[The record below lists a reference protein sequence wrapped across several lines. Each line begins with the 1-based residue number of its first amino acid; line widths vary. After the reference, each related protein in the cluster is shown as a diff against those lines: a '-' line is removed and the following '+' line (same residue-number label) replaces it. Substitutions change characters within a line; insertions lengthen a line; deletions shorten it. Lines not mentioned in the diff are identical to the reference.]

1 MSDAGGSTHTF
12 DQRSE
17 EVVSRFLQSAVVL
30 DDLARMGT
38 EPTTGNY
45 VDAESLR
52 KPNLDDDATRSD
64 PERARV
70 SRGATDGLQQ
80 EPGVPLDAK
89 PLIDGFAN
97 FGVVCA
103 VLRPDPDEIESGQ
116 WANSGLVAAAKR
128 ADVVVLD
135 WRLGKSYGTDTLA
148 IMRNIIE
155 DDSRYGRLRLF
166 AIYTGEP
173 DLVQIAT
180 EVKET
185 VAQFYGESVDM
196 REGEFWVS
204 KGPVRAAVI
213 PKADNR
219 SPAQQGV
226 SESLLPELIIREFA
240 DMTKGILR
248 NLALVGLA
256 AVRDNA
262 HRILAKFDASLDAA
276 YLGHRMLL
284 PNPSD
289 AEEQMVSVLG
299 AELLSVLEDSPA
311 KIESSLHVAQL
322 WMNAKSP
329 DDTVLQTPVES
340 LPNAD
345 PIGGRLQL
353 LTDGIDHVQL
363 SRRVKGR
370 LSNRPAGSFIEDA
383 DEALK
388 ADHEFAMLLSL
399 KTRYPDICPK
409 LTLGTVVRQHVD
421 NDGYRFYLCLQPK
434 CDAVRLKSPTG
445 FPLLPLAVRTEDDRF
460 SLVLRD
466 EQRTWIHLY
475 VDPRPSRLTIRSFN
489 PSGASEEEIVARHRL
504 GVFMFEDTGG
514 VEYQWLAELK
524 TEHAMRIAGDVSASL
539 ARAGPDYSEWLRR
552 ADNRQR

>member
-1 MSDAGGSTHTF
+1 MTWLGWG
-12 DQRSE
+12 RK
-17 EVVSRFLQSAVVL
+17 
-30 DDLARMGT
+30 
-38 EPTTGNY
+38 PTTGNY
-45 VDAESLR
+45 VDAGSLR
-52 KPNLDDDATRSD
+52 EPNLDDDATRTD
-64 PERARV
+64 PEHARV
-70 SRGATDGLQQ
+70 SRGATSGLQQ
-80 EPGVPLDAK
+80 ELGVPLHAK

-97 FGVVCA
+97 LGVVCA

-116 WANSGLVAAAKR
+116 WTNSGVVAAAKR

-135 WRLGKSYGTDTLA
+135 WKLGNSYGTDTLA
-148 IMRNIIE
+148 IMRNITE

-180 EVKET
+180 AVKEQ

-196 REGEFWVS
+196 REGDLWVS

-219 SPAQQGV
+219 SSARQGV
-226 SESLLPELIIREFA
+226 SESLLPELLIGEFA

-276 YLGHRMLL
+276 YLGNRMLL

-311 KIESSLHVAQL
+311 RNESSLHVAQL
-322 WMNAKSP
+322 WMNAKAP

-353 LTDGIDHVQL
+353 LTDGIDQVQL
-363 SRRVKGR
+363 SRRAKGR
-370 LSNRPAGSFIEDA
+370 LSNNPAGSFIENA
-383 DEALK
+383 DEASQ

-421 NDGYRFYLCLQPK
+421 DDGYRFYLCLQPK
-434 CDAVRLKSPTG
+434 CDAVRLKSTTG

-460 SLVLRD
+460 SLVLKD

-504 GVFMFEDTGG
+504 GFFVFEDTVG

-524 TEHAMRIAGDVSASL
+524 TEHAMRIAGDISARL

-552 ADNRQR
+552 ADNR